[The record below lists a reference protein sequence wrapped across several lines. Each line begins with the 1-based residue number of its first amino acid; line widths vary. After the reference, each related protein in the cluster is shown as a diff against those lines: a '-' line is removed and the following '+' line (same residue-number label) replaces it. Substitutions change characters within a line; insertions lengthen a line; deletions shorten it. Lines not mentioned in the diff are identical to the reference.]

1 MSAAE
6 LTVPLAAVRDQVADY
21 VSALFLVYG
30 VIIIVYVL
38 TSLIF
43 AMGVRP
49 PYARWSDVVLRFLRE
64 VSEPYLRIFRRFVP
78 MIGPLDLSPIVALVV
93 LQIVGGIVVRL
104 IQG

>member
-1 MSAAE
+1 MI
-6 LTVPLAAVRDQVADY
+6 LATARDQVANY

-30 VIIIVYVL
+30 LIIVIYVL

-43 AMGVRP
+43 SLGVRM
-49 PYARWSDVVLRFLRE
+49 PYARWSSALLGFLRD
-64 VSEPYLRIFRRFVP
+64 VSDPYLRIFRRFIP
-78 MIGPLDLSPIVALVV
+78 LIGPLDLSPIVALIV